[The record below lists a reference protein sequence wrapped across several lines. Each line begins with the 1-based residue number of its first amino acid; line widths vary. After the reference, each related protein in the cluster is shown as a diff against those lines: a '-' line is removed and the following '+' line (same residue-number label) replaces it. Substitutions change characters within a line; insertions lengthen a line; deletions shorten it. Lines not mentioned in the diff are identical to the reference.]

1 MDAAGRAMVL
11 FVTVGMASFIVI
23 HVYGGDT
30 SLAMGQYFHVQ
41 HDMHHKLHQPKAS
54 KVSLYR
60 PNSMFASPMQAT
72 SPPRVYHLTS
82 YGADPTGKTDST
94 EALLEAISDALDGP
108 TNGFLM
114 KGILNLGGEKI
125 ELDGGNYLISR
136 PLQFSVAGRGNLV
149 IQGGTIKSS
158 DNFSND
164 AYLIDLSPSLV
175 NNSLEYN
182 YEFVTLRDLLL
193 DSNFRGGGIRVV
205 NSLRISIDNCYIT
218 HFSTNG
224 ILVKGGHETYIR
236 NSFLGQH
243 ITAGG
248 DAGERNFSG
257 TAINLMGNDN
267 AVTDVATDYGGKGF
281 YLRVPS
287 GLTQTRIVNC
297 YLDYTG
303 IVVEDPVQVHIS
315 SSFFLGDAYILLK
328 SVKGVVNGVNIVDN
342 MFSGSNKGID
352 NVQLD
357 QENGAFT
364 KIDQVVIDRNNVKG
378 MNLKATVA
386 RRSVQGNGSSWLID
400 LNSMLLFP
408 NLFKQLHYT
417 LMANGNSF
425 PKHALRNVSNNQ
437 VLIESDVP
445 VEATIYKR
453 KWRRPPSTVELL
465 ASLSAVHGQLLL
477 SAIVPRHCLPTVLT
491 LFSMYSFSFLPESC
505 DFPGGLVMDSEFYSV
520 MVDGFCNNDIL
531 LEGLRVLRVM
541 VSENLVVEVGDDVR
555 VFIYRGLLREA
566 RIRDAMELNEVVV

>member
-1 MDAAGRAMVL
+1 MDAAGGAMVL
-11 FVTVGMASFIVI
+11 FVAVAMASFIII
-23 HVYGGDT
+23 HVYGDT
-30 SLAMGQYFHVQ
+30 LLAMDQYFLVQ
-41 HDMHHKLHQPKAS
+41 HDTHHQPKAF
-54 KVSLYR
+54 KASLYR

-72 SPPRVYHLTS
+72 SPPPVYHLTS

-94 EALLEAISDALDGP
+94 EALVKALSDALDGP

-114 KGILNLGGEKI
+114 EGILNLGGAKI

-158 DNFSND
+158 DNFSNGT
-164 AYLIDLSPSLV
+164 YLIDLSPSSV
-175 NNSLEYN
+175 NNSLKYN

-218 HFSTNG
+218 HFTTNG
-224 ILVKGGHETYIR
+224 ILVQGGHETYIR

-267 AVTDVATDYGGKGF
+267 AVTDVVIFSAEIGIMISGEANTLSGVHCYNKATGYGGTGI
-281 YLRVPS
+281 YLKVPS

-315 SSFFLGDAYILLK
+315 SSFFLGDAYIRLK
-328 SVKGVVNGVNIVDN
+328 SVKGVAIGVNIVDN
-342 MFSGSNKGID
+342 MFSGSNKGVN

-357 QENGAFT
+357 KENGAFT
-364 KIDQVVIDRNNVKG
+364 KIDQVVIDRNNVNG

-386 RRSVQGNGSSWLID
+386 RRSVQVNGSSWLVD
-400 LNSMLLFP
+400 FNSVLLFP
-408 NLFKQLHYT
+408 NLIKQLHYT
-417 LMANGNSF
+417 LEANGNSF
-425 PKHALRNVSNNQ
+425 PKHVLRNVSNNQ

-445 VEATIYKR
+445 VEANIYIT
-453 KWRRPPSTVELL
+453 SDQG
-465 ASLSAVHGQLLL
+465 S
-477 SAIVPRHCLPTVLT
+477 
-491 LFSMYSFSFLPESC
+491 
-505 DFPGGLVMDSEFYSV
+505 
-520 MVDGFCNNDIL
+520 
-531 LEGLRVLRVM
+531 
-541 VSENLVVEVGDDVR
+541 
-555 VFIYRGLLREA
+555 
-566 RIRDAMELNEVVV
+566 